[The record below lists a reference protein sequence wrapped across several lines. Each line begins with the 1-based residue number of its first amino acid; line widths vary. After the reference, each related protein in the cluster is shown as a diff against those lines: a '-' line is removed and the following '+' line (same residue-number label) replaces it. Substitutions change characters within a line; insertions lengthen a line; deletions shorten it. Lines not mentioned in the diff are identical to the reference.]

1 MLPWKMGERLPHV
14 ILDFQLNHLILLDN
28 KTWNILSSVRT
39 IGNLLSVAPMQH
51 YLLWHTLICNPVQ
64 MASFPS
70 AKVWAKRQI
79 SKRPWERP
87 SYPTD
92 TLQELQDLYNLRN
105 WYQFF
110 FFFFGINALT
120 YNWENKLWTRVL
132 NDLYFVFLLL
142 FCNNNVHLWALIL
155 KLLHHWDMGK
165 RTLFLKKPSQFHGSM
180 NFTLVSLSLPMM
192 SSNIGSNN

>member
-1 MLPWKMGERLPHV
+1 MTKSEKEKWDGRKGHQVQPPPLQLFQWEDSNQKSLKSKSEAPWQHQALARVYIHINKSCPKNRLPWKMGERLPHV

-87 SYPTD
+87 SHPTD

-110 FFFFGINALT
+110 F
-120 YNWENKLWTRVL
+120 
-132 NDLYFVFLLL
+132 
-142 FCNNNVHLWALIL
+142 
-155 KLLHHWDMGK
+155 
-165 RTLFLKKPSQFHGSM
+165 
-180 NFTLVSLSLPMM
+180 LVSML
-192 SSNIGSNN
+192 